1 MISLSINIEGDARLT
16 LLAEKDL
23 QRLTRRAGTKVQQA
37 VKENFES
44 LPGERFYKDA
54 ADATRLQ
61 MHGEAALLTV
71 EHRGVRLRWKGSGD
85 LPGGVVKAGR
95 GTSSHTGKPTRLLA
109 IPAAKRMEAPGRYK
123 PLAFVRVSGM
133 PHLKGLLKEGEE
145 KTARRKYK
153 GKPAGRA
160 IIVPKQNGQ
169 VMFRLVDETEH
180 APNPRV
186 VPTEEVL
193 SETACN
199 EVSRMLRLLLRK

>member
-1 MISLSINIEGDARLT
+1 MISLSINIEGDARVT
-16 LLAEKDL
+16 LLVEKDL
-23 QRLTRRAGTKVQQA
+23 QRLTRRAGTRVQQA

-54 ADATRLQ
+54 ADATRLDMQ
-61 MHGEAALLTV
+61 GDSAIISV

-85 LPGGVVKAGR
+85 LPGGVVRAGR
-95 GTSSHTGKPTRLLA
+95 GTSSHTEQPTRLLA
-109 IPAAKRMEAPGRYK
+109 LPTAKRMEAPGRYK

-160 IIVPKQNGQ
+160 IIVPKKNGE

-186 VPTEEVL
+186 VPTEEEL
-193 SETACN
+193 SETARN